1 MRNSFSA
8 NFIWGEILRKRIFSL
23 KNVFLS
29 ILPFCAVIF
38 SACNLLQETP
48 GSFLEDYGSI
58 ATVASVDIRGGTQTQ
73 QGGWLNVGSDGDL
86 TITYTI
92 DNPGNHR
99 LRAIVL
105 PLPIDFT
112 PDFPENDGLLQTW
125 IEKVPQG
132 DGTVQDVQ
140 LTEDGEDFLKSTFK
154 LKILGSDLDAIDGKS
169 ALCNISPTV
178 ILYRADFGEEERVQS
193 RHTIALRCNTPPQ
206 AVEAA
211 VGQKIPD
218 ETLVLA
224 IKLPTLKDD
233 DKYLIVSALGQT
245 HTFSLP
251 ISNGSSSGGW
261 TISSTAPANMGKT
274 WDGGPSAPAGANCYI
289 TTNINIK
296 NRAAFAVY
304 FTLQD
309 ELGLTSQTYTLNPS
323 HGAQLSP
330 PYHTTPGAD
339 ASSIT
344 LAQDESDGMAT
355 YTLRA
360 DAGTIH
366 YTVSK
371 KSGGEYKSGSGASPL
386 AIKLPAGEFSVS
398 AVAKAAGFE
407 DSEEFTQDITVTP
420 SIFFVSASGSD
431 TSGDGSKSNPFATI
445 TKAHDSFDTL
455 AAGIIPKIFIL
466 SNLAINSPVTL
477 SKNLLLQGAA
487 GGTKGS
493 RVTLTASLASGTAF
507 AISGSGD
514 VEMNAITLSQ
524 AASTPIASGINI
536 TSAGSLSLGNVTVT
550 GMNTTSG
557 AVVVGGTLTLKAPG
571 NVKITGNTS
580 SDRAKNMYLPTGKT
594 INITTGSLTGSQIG
608 VFTEEK
614 PDDTKMI
621 TITTGYSTAG
631 YKATD
636 LKTQFQCDEYYE
648 SMVSSGEVVLTIN
661 GDGDIDVSPNMKIVF
676 SFSSTDSTKGTDSGN
691 GTNIQIYAFG
701 DGTLL
706 NISDF
711 TTLTAKIT
719 YYTGH
724 YIKGVN
730 LKNENPF
737 SLGVNDAGK
746 YRITIEGTYK
756 NGQSADDE
764 LDYTI
769 PSQP

>member
-1 MRNSFSA
+1 M
-8 NFIWGEILRKRIFSL
+8 
-23 KNVFLS
+23 
-29 ILPFCAVIF
+29 
-38 SACNLLQETP
+38 
-48 GSFLEDYGSI
+48 EDYGSI
-58 ATVASVDIRGGTQTQ
+58 ATVANVDIRGGTQTQ

-105 PLPIDFT
+105 PLSIDFT
-112 PDFPENDGLLQTW
+112 PDFPE
-125 IEKVPQG
+125 
-132 DGTVQDVQ
+132 DVF
-140 LTEDGEDFLKSTFK
+140 FLRSTFS
-154 LKILGSDLDAIDGKS
+154 LKISGSDLDAIDGKS
-169 ALCNISPTV
+169 EQCNISPTV
-178 ILYRADFGEEERVQS
+178 ILYRADFGEEERIQS
-193 RHTIALRCNTPPQ
+193 QHTIALRCNTPPK

-251 ISNGSSSGGW
+251 ISNGNSSAGW
-261 TISSTAPANMGKT
+261 TISSTAPANMEKT
-274 WDGGPSAPAGANCYI
+274 WDNGPSAPAGANCYI

-296 NRAAFAVY
+296 NRAAFAVH

-330 PYHTTPGAD
+330 PYHTTPGND
-339 ASSIT
+339 DPSIT

-355 YTLRA
+355 YILRA

-366 YTVSK
+366 YTVSQT
-371 KSGGEYKSGSGASPL
+371 SGGSHTYSGSGASPL

-420 SIFFVSASGSD
+420 SIFFVSASGND

-445 TKAHDSFDTL
+445 TKAQDSFGTL
-455 AAGIIPKIFIL
+455 AAGSTPKIFIL

-493 RVTLTASLASGTAF
+493 RVTLTASLASSDTAF
-507 AISGSGD
+507 AISGD

-524 AASTPIASGINI
+524 ASSTSIASGINI
-536 TSAGSLSLGNVTVT
+536 ASTGSLSLGNVTVT
-550 GMNTTSG
+550 GMDTTSG
-557 AVVVGGTLTLKAPG
+557 AVVVEGTLTLKAPG

-580 SDRAKNMYLPTGKT
+580 SGKAKNVYLPEGKT
-594 INITTGSLTGSQIG
+594 INITAGSLTGSQIG

-621 TITTGYSTAG
+621 TITTGYGTAG

-648 SMVSSGEVVLTIN
+648 PMVSSGEVVLTIN
-661 GDGDIDVSPNMKIVF
+661 GGGDIDTSPNMKIVF
-676 SFSSTDSTKGTDSGN
+676 SFSNTDSTKGTDSGN

-724 YIKGVN
+724 YIKGGN
-730 LKNENPF
+730 LKTENPF
-737 SLGVNDAGK
+737 SLGVNDAGI

-769 PSQP
+769 TSQP

>member
-1 MRNSFSA
+1 M
-8 NFIWGEILRKRIFSL
+8 
-23 KNVFLS
+23 
-29 ILPFCAVIF
+29 IF

-58 ATVASVDIRGGTQTQ
+58 ATVANVDIRGGTQTQ

-105 PLPIDFT
+105 PLSIDFT
-112 PDFPENDGLLQTW
+112 PDFPENDDLLRSW

-132 DGTVQDVQ
+132 DGTVQDVPR
-140 LTEDGEDFLKSTFK
+140 TEPDEDFLKSTFK
-154 LKILGSDLDAIDGKS
+154 LKISRSDLDAIDGKS

-193 RHTIALRCNTPPQ
+193 THTIALRCNTPPQ

-251 ISNGSSSGGW
+251 ISDGSSSGGW
-261 TISSTAPANMGKT
+261 MISSTAPTGMGKT

-296 NRAAFAVY
+296 NRAAFAVH

-323 HGAQLSP
+323 HGARLSP
-330 PYHTTPGAD
+330 PYHTTPD
-339 ASSIT
+339 SDTSSIT
-344 LAQDESDGMAT
+344 LTQDESDGMAT

-366 YTVSK
+366 YTISK

-407 DSEEFTQDITVTP
+407 DSEAFTQDITVTP
-420 SIFFVSASGSD
+420 SIFFVSASGND

-445 TKAHDSFDTL
+445 TKAQNSFGTL
-455 AAGIIPKIFIL
+455 ASGSTAKIFIL

-493 RVTLTASLASGTAF
+493 RVTLTASLASSDTAF
-507 AISGSGD
+507 AISGNGN

-524 AASTPIASGINI
+524 ASSTPIASGINI
-536 TSAGSLSLGNVTVT
+536 ASTGSLSLGNVTVT

-580 SDRAKNMYLPTGKT
+580 SGKAKNVYLPTGKT
-594 INITTGSLTGSQIG
+594 INITAGSLTGSQIG
-608 VFTEEK
+608 VSTEEE
-614 PDDTKMI
+614 PDDTETI
-621 TITTGYSTAG
+621 TITTGYGTAG
-631 YKATD
+631 YKTTD
-636 LKTQFQCDEYYE
+636 LNHITSDENYE

-661 GDGDIDVSPNMKIVF
+661 GGGSLEDELPMVMTF
-676 SFSSTDSTKGTDSGN
+676 SFSNTDSTKDRDSGD
-691 GTNIQIYAFG
+691 GQNIKIYAFG

-706 NISDF
+706 DISKF
-711 TTLTAKIT
+711 TSLTVDV
-719 YYTGH
+719 Y
-724 YIKGVN
+724 
-730 LKNENPF
+730 
-737 SLGVNDAGK
+737 LGTAPAGK
-746 YRITIEGTYK
+746 QVDLVLTENNSFNFDNKWDSGTYQIYINAMYRDK
-756 NGQSADDE
+756 KYNNDDGVLTYE
-764 LDYTI
+764 YTK

>member
-1 MRNSFSA
+1 M
-8 NFIWGEILRKRIFSL
+8 
-23 KNVFLS
+23 
-29 ILPFCAVIF
+29 
-38 SACNLLQETP
+38 Q
-48 GSFLEDYGSI
+48 
-58 ATVASVDIRGGTQTQ
+58 
-73 QGGWLNVGSDGDL
+73 
-86 TITYTI
+86 
-92 DNPGNHR
+92 H
-99 LRAIVL
+99 
-105 PLPIDFT
+105 
-112 PDFPENDGLLQTW
+112 
-125 IEKVPQG
+125 
-132 DGTVQDVQ
+132 
-140 LTEDGEDFLKSTFK
+140 
-154 LKILGSDLDAIDGKS
+154 
-169 ALCNISPTV
+169 
-178 ILYRADFGEEERVQS
+178 
-193 RHTIALRCNTPPQ
+193 PPQ
-206 AVEAA
+206 AVEDA

-261 TISSTAPANMGKT
+261 MISSTAPANMGKT

-309 ELGLTSQTYTLNPS
+309 ELGLTSRTYTLNPS
-323 HGAQLSP
+323 HGARLSP
-330 PYHTTPGAD
+330 PYHTTPGPD
-339 ASSIT
+339 APSIT
-344 LAQDESDGMAT
+344 LTQDEESDGMAT
-355 YTLRA
+355 YILRA

-366 YTVSK
+366 YTISK

-407 DSEEFTQDITVTP
+407 DSEAFTQDITVTP
-420 SIFFVSASGSD
+420 SIFFVSASGND

-445 TKAHDSFDTL
+445 TKAQDSFGTL
-455 AAGIIPKIFIL
+455 ASGSTAKIFIL

-493 RVTLTASLASGTAF
+493 RVTLTASLASSDTAF
-507 AISGSGD
+507 AISGSGN

-536 TSAGSLSLGNVTVT
+536 ASAGSLSLENVTVT

-580 SDRAKNMYLPTGKT
+580 SGKAKNVYLPTGKT

-621 TITTGYSTAG
+621 TITTGYGTAG
-631 YKATD
+631 YKTTD
-636 LKTQFQCDEYYE
+636 LKTQLQGDEYYE

-661 GDGDIDVSPNMKIVF
+661 GDGDIDASPNMKIVF
-676 SFSSTDSTKGTDSGN
+676 SFSNADSTKGTDSGD

-701 DGTLL
+701 DGTPL

-711 TTLTAKIT
+711 TTLTARIT

-724 YIKGVN
+724 YIKGVD

-746 YRITIEGTYK
+746 YTISIEGTYK
-756 NGQSADDE
+756 DGKIVSDE
-764 LDYTI
+764 LYYTI
-769 PSQP
+769 TSQP

>member
-1 MRNSFSA
+1 M
-8 NFIWGEILRKRIFSL
+8 
-23 KNVFLS
+23 
-29 ILPFCAVIF
+29 IF

-58 ATVASVDIRGGTQTQ
+58 ATVANVDIRGGTQTQ

-99 LRAIVL
+99 LRAKVSLTNIAPDL
-105 PLPIDFT
+105 
-112 PDFPENDGLLQTW
+112 DFPENDDLLKSW

-132 DGTVQDVQ
+132 DGTVQDVPR
-140 LTEDGEDFLKSTFK
+140 TEPDEDFLRSTFS
-154 LKILGSDLDAIDGKS
+154 LKISRSDLDAIDGKS

-206 AVEAA
+206 AVEDA

-261 TISSTAPANMGKT
+261 MISSTAPTGMGKT

-296 NRAAFAVY
+296 NRAAFAVH

-344 LAQDESDGMAT
+344 LTQDESDGMAT

-407 DSEEFTQDITVTP
+407 DSEAFTQDITVTP

-431 TSGDGSKSNPFATI
+431 ASGDGSKSNPFATI
-445 TKAHDSFDTL
+445 TKAQDSFDTL
-455 AAGIIPKIFIL
+455 ASGSTAKIFIL

-493 RVTLTASLASGTAF
+493 RVTLTASLASGGTAF
-507 AISGSGD
+507 TISGSGD

-524 AASTPIASGINI
+524 AASTSIASGINI
-536 TSAGSLSLGNVTVT
+536 ASAGLLSLGNVTVT

-580 SDRAKNMYLPTGKT
+580 SGKAKNVYLPKGKT
-594 INITTGSLTGSQIG
+594 INITAGSLNGSQIG
-608 VFTEEK
+608 VSTEEK

-621 TITTGYSTAG
+621 TITTGYGTAG
-631 YKATD
+631 YKTTD
-636 LKTQFQCDEYYE
+636 LKTQLQGDEYEPIVY
-648 SMVSSGEVVLTIN
+648 SGEVVLTIN
-661 GDGDIDVSPNMKIVF
+661 GDGDIDVSPNMNIVF
-676 SFSSTDSTKGTDSGN
+676 SFSNADSTKGTDSGN
-691 GTNIQIYAFG
+691 GTNIRIYAFG
-701 DGTLL
+701 DGNPLT
-706 NISDF
+706 ISDF
-711 TTLTAKIT
+711 TTLTARIT

-737 SLGVNDAGK
+737 SLGVNDAGI

-769 PSQP
+769 TSQP

>member
-58 ATVASVDIRGGTQTQ
+58 ATVANVDIRGGTQTQ

-105 PLPIDFT
+105 PLSIDFT
-112 PDFPENDGLLQTW
+112 PDFPENDDLLKSW
-125 IEKVPQG
+125 IEKAPQG
-132 DGTVQDVQ
+132 DGTVQDVSR
-140 LTEDGEDFLKSTFK
+140 TEDGEDFLKSTFK
-154 LKILGSDLDAIDGKS
+154 LKISGSDLDAIDGKS

-261 TISSTAPANMGKT
+261 TISSTAPTGMGKT
-274 WDGGPSAPAGANCYI
+274 WDGGPSAPPGANCYI

-296 NRAAFAVY
+296 NRAAFAVH

-323 HGAQLSP
+323 HGARLSP
-330 PYHTTPGAD
+330 PYHTTPGD
-339 ASSIT
+339 DDPIT

-366 YTVSK
+366 YTVSQT
-371 KSGGEYKSGSGASPL
+371 SGGSHTYSGSGASPL

-445 TKAHDSFDTL
+445 TKAQDSFGTL

-507 AISGSGD
+507 AINRD

-524 AASTPIASGINI
+524 AASTSIASGINI
-536 TSAGSLSLGNVTVT
+536 ASAGSLSLENVTVT

-557 AVVVGGTLTLKAPG
+557 AVVVEGTLTLKASG

-580 SDRAKNMYLPTGKT
+580 SGKAKNVYLPERKT
-594 INITTGSLTGSQIG
+594 INITAGSLTGSQIG
-608 VFTEEK
+608 VSTEEK
-614 PDDTKMI
+614 PDDTETI
-621 TITTGYSTAG
+621 TITTGYGTAG
-631 YKATD
+631 YKLTD
-636 LKTQFQCDEYYE
+636 LNHITSDEDYE

-661 GDGDIDVSPNMKIVF
+661 GGGDIGDSSNMKIVF
-676 SFSSTDSTKGTDSGN
+676 SFSNTDSTKGTDSGD

-701 DGTLL
+701 DGNLL
-706 NISDF
+706 NLSDF
-711 TTLTAKIT
+711 TLLTAKVT

-737 SLGVNDAGK
+737 SLGVNDAGI

-756 NGQSADDE
+756 NGQLADDE

-769 PSQP
+769 TSQP

>member
-1 MRNSFSA
+1 M
-8 NFIWGEILRKRIFSL
+8 
-23 KNVFLS
+23 
-29 ILPFCAVIF
+29 IF

-58 ATVASVDIRGGTQTQ
+58 ATVANVDIRGGTQTQ

-99 LRAIVL
+99 LRAKVSLTNIAPDL
-105 PLPIDFT
+105 
-112 PDFPENDGLLQTW
+112 DFPENDDLLRSW

-132 DGTVQDVQ
+132 DGTVQDDPH
-140 LTEDGEDFLKSTFK
+140 TEDGEDFLRSTFS
-154 LKILGSDLDAIDGKS
+154 LKISGSDLDAIDGKS

-193 RHTIALRCNTPPQ
+193 THTIALRCNTPPQ
-206 AVEAA
+206 AVEDA

-309 ELGLTSQTYTLNPS
+309 ELGLTSRTYTLNPS
-323 HGAQLSP
+323 HGARLSP

-339 ASSIT
+339 APIT
-344 LAQDESDGMAT
+344 LTQDEESDGMAT

-366 YTVSK
+366 YTISK

-398 AVAKAAGFE
+398 AVAMAAGFE
-407 DSEEFTQDITVTP
+407 DSEAFTQDITVTP
-420 SIFFVSASGSD
+420 SIFFVSASGND

-445 TKAHDSFDTL
+445 TKAQDSFGTL
-455 AAGIIPKIFIL
+455 ASGSTAKIFIL

-493 RVTLTASLASGTAF
+493 RVTLTANLASSDTAF
-507 AISGSGD
+507 AISGN

-524 AASTPIASGINI
+524 ASSTSIASGINI
-536 TSAGSLSLGNVTVT
+536 ASAGSLSLGNVEVNK
-550 GMNTTSG
+550 MNTTSG
-557 AVVVGGTLTLKAPG
+557 AVVVDGTLTLQAPG
-571 NVKITGNTS
+571 NVKITGNIS
-580 SDRAKNMYLPTGKT
+580 SGKAKNVYLPEGKT
-594 INITTGSLTGSQIG
+594 INIMAGSLTGSQIG
-608 VFTEEK
+608 VFTEEE
-614 PDDTKMI
+614 PDDTETI
-621 TITTGYSTAG
+621 TITTGYGTAG
-631 YKATD
+631 YKLSD
-636 LKTQFQCDEYYE
+636 LNHITSDENYE
-648 SMVSSGEVVLTIN
+648 SMVSSGEVVFTIN
-661 GDGDIDVSPNMKIVF
+661 GGGDIDASPNMKIVF
-676 SFSSTDSTKGTDSGN
+676 SFSNTDNTKGTDSGD
-691 GTNIQIYAFG
+691 GTNIRIYAFG

-711 TTLTAKIT
+711 TTLTAKVT

-730 LKNENPF
+730 LMNENPF
-737 SLGVNDAGK
+737 SLGVNDAGI
-746 YRITIEGTYK
+746 YRITIEGKYK

-769 PSQP
+769 TSQP

>member
-1 MRNSFSA
+1 M
-8 NFIWGEILRKRIFSL
+8 
-23 KNVFLS
+23 
-29 ILPFCAVIF
+29 IF

-105 PLPIDFT
+105 PLSIDFT

-125 IEKVPQG
+125 IEKAPQG
-132 DGTVQDVQ
+132 DGTVQDVSR
-140 LTEDGEDFLKSTFK
+140 TEDDEDFLKSTFS

-251 ISNGSSSGGW
+251 ISNGDSSGGW
-261 TISSTAPANMGKT
+261 TISSTAPANMEKT

-330 PYHTTPGAD
+330 PYHTTPGPD
-339 ASSIT
+339 AASIT
-344 LAQDESDGMAT
+344 LTQDESDGMAT

-366 YTVSK
+366 YTISQT
-371 KSGGEYKSGSGASPL
+371 SGGSHTYSGSGASPL

-407 DSEEFTQDITVTP
+407 DSEAFTQDITVTP

-431 TSGDGSKSNPFATI
+431 ASGDGSKSNPFATI
-445 TKAHDSFDTL
+445 TKAQNSFDTL
-455 AAGIIPKIFIL
+455 ASGSTAKIFIL

-487 GGTKGS
+487 GGTKGN
-493 RVTLTASLASGTAF
+493 RVTLTASLASGGTAF
-507 AISGSGD
+507 AISGSGN

-524 AASTPIASGINI
+524 ASSTPIASGINI
-536 TSAGSLSLGNVTVT
+536 ASAGSLSLENVTVT

-557 AVVVGGTLTLKAPG
+557 AVVVDGTLTLKAPG

-580 SDRAKNMYLPTGKT
+580 SGEAKNVYLPKGKT
-594 INITTGSLTGSQIG
+594 INITTGSLNGSQIG

-621 TITTGYSTAG
+621 TITTGYGSAG

-636 LKTQFQCDEYYE
+636 LKTQLQGDEYEPIVY
-648 SMVSSGEVVLTIN
+648 SGEVVLTIN
-661 GDGDIDVSPNMKIVF
+661 GGGDIDASPNMKIVF
-676 SFSSTDSTKGTDSGN
+676 SFSNADSTKGTDSGD

-701 DGTLL
+701 DGNLL
-706 NISDF
+706 NLSDF
-711 TTLTAKIT
+711 TTLTAEVT
-719 YYTGH
+719 YYTNKNFI
-724 YIKGVN
+724 IKEPK
-730 LKNENPF
+730 LKTENPF

-746 YRITIEGTYK
+746 YTISIEGTYK
-756 NGQSADDE
+756 NGQSVSDE
-764 LDYTI
+764 IYYTI

>member
-1 MRNSFSA
+1 M
-8 NFIWGEILRKRIFSL
+8 RKRIFSL

-58 ATVASVDIRGGTQTQ
+58 ATVANVDIRGGTQTQ

-99 LRAIVL
+99 LRAKVSLTNIAPDL
-105 PLPIDFT
+105 
-112 PDFPENDGLLQTW
+112 DFPENDDLLRSW

-132 DGTVQDVQ
+132 DGTVQDDPR
-140 LTEDGEDFLKSTFK
+140 TEDDEDFLKSTFS
-154 LKILGSDLDAIDGKS
+154 LKISRSDLDAIDGKS
-169 ALCNISPTV
+169 EQCNISPTV

-193 RHTIALRCNTPPQ
+193 THTIALRCNTPPQ

-261 TISSTAPANMGKT
+261 MISSTAPTGMGKT

-339 ASSIT
+339 APSIT
-344 LAQDESDGMAT
+344 LTQDESDGMAT

-366 YTVSK
+366 YTISK

-431 TSGDGSKSNPFATI
+431 ASGDGSKSNPFATI
-445 TKAHDSFDTL
+445 TKAQDSFGTL
-455 AAGIIPKIFIL
+455 AAGKIFIL
-466 SNLAINSPVTL
+466 SNLAINSSVTL

-507 AISGSGD
+507 AISGD

-524 AASTPIASGINI
+524 AASTSITSGINI
-536 TSAGSLSLGNVTVT
+536 ASAGSLSLGNVEVNK
-550 GMNTTSG
+550 MNTTSG
-557 AVVVGGTLTLKAPG
+557 AVVVEGTLTLKAPG

-580 SDRAKNMYLPTGKT
+580 SGKAKNVYLPTGKT
-594 INITTGSLTGSQIG
+594 INITAGSLTGSQIG
-608 VFTEEK
+608 VSTEEE
-614 PDDTKMI
+614 PDDTETI
-621 TITTGYSTAG
+621 TITTGYGTAG
-631 YKATD
+631 YKTTD
-636 LKTQFQCDEYYE
+636 LNHITSDENYE
-648 SMVSSGEVVLTIN
+648 SMVSSGEVALTIN
-661 GDGDIDVSPNMKIVF
+661 GGGDIDASPNMKIVF
-676 SFSSTDSTKGTDSGN
+676 SFSNTDSTKGTDSGN
-691 GTNIQIYAFG
+691 GTNIRIYAFG
-701 DGTLL
+701 DGNPLT
-706 NISDF
+706 ISDF
-711 TTLTAKIT
+711 TTLTARIT

-737 SLGVNDAGK
+737 SLGVNDAGI

-769 PSQP
+769 TSQP

>member
-1 MRNSFSA
+1 M
-8 NFIWGEILRKRIFSL
+8 
-23 KNVFLS
+23 
-29 ILPFCAVIF
+29 IF

-58 ATVASVDIRGGTQTQ
+58 ATVANVDIRGGTQTQ

-112 PDFPENDGLLQTW
+112 PDFPENDDLLQTW

-132 DGTVQDVQ
+132 DGTVQDDPH
-140 LTEDGEDFLKSTFK
+140 TEDGEDFLKSTFK
-154 LKILGSDLDAIDGKS
+154 LKILGSDLDTIDGKS

-206 AVEAA
+206 AVEDA

-251 ISNGSSSGGW
+251 IYNGDSSGGW
-261 TISSTAPANMGKT
+261 MISSTAPTGMGKT

-296 NRAAFAVY
+296 NRAAFAVH

-309 ELGLTSQTYTLNPS
+309 ELGLTSRTYTLNPS

-344 LAQDESDGMAT
+344 LTQDEESDGMAT
-355 YTLRA
+355 YILRA

-407 DSEEFTQDITVTP
+407 DSEAFTQDITVTP
-420 SIFFVSASGSD
+420 NIFFVSASGSD
-431 TSGDGSKSNPFATI
+431 ASGDGSKSNPFATI
-445 TKAHDSFDTL
+445 TKAQDSFGTL
-455 AAGIIPKIFIL
+455 ASGSTAKIFIL
-466 SNLAINSPVTL
+466 NNLAINSPVTL

-493 RVTLTASLASGTAF
+493 RVTLTASLASSGTAF
-507 AISGSGD
+507 AINGN

-524 AASTPIASGINI
+524 ASSTPIASGINI
-536 TSAGSLSLGNVTVT
+536 ASAGSLSLGNVTVT

-557 AVVVGGTLTLKAPG
+557 AVVVEGTLTLKAPG

-580 SDRAKNMYLPTGKT
+580 SGKAKNVCLPTGKT
-594 INITTGSLTGSQIG
+594 INIMAGSLTGSQIG

-621 TITTGYSTAG
+621 TITTGYGTAG
-631 YKATD
+631 YKITD
-636 LKTQFQCDEYYE
+636 LKTQLQGDEYEPIVY
-648 SMVSSGEVVLTIN
+648 SGEVALTIN
-661 GDGDIDVSPNMKIVF
+661 GGGDIDVSPNMNIVF
-676 SFSSTDSTKGTDSGN
+676 SFSSTDSTKGTDSGD

-701 DGTLL
+701 DGNLL

-711 TTLTAKIT
+711 TTLTARIT

-730 LKNENPF
+730 LMNENPF

-746 YRITIEGTYK
+746 YTISIEGPYK
-756 NGQSADDE
+756 NGQSVSDE
-764 LDYTI
+764 IYYTI

>member
-1 MRNSFSA
+1 M
-8 NFIWGEILRKRIFSL
+8 
-23 KNVFLS
+23 
-29 ILPFCAVIF
+29 IF

-58 ATVASVDIRGGTQTQ
+58 ATVANVDIRGGTQTQ

-105 PLPIDFT
+105 PLSIDFT
-112 PDFPENDGLLQTW
+112 PDFPE
-125 IEKVPQG
+125 
-132 DGTVQDVQ
+132 DVF
-140 LTEDGEDFLKSTFK
+140 FLRSTFS

-251 ISNGSSSGGW
+251 ISNGDSSGGW
-261 TISSTAPANMGKT
+261 TISSTAPTGMGKT

-296 NRAAFAVY
+296 NRAAFAVH

-330 PYHTTPGAD
+330 PYHTTPGSD
-339 ASSIT
+339 APSIT
-344 LAQDESDGMAT
+344 LAQDEESDGMAT
-355 YTLRA
+355 YILRA

-366 YTVSK
+366 YTVSQT
-371 KSGGEYKSGSGASPL
+371 SGGSHTYSGSGASPL

-407 DSEEFTQDITVTP
+407 DSEAFTQDITVTP

-445 TKAHDSFDTL
+445 TKAQDSFGTL

-493 RVTLTASLASGTAF
+493 RVTLTASLASSDTAF
-507 AISGSGD
+507 AINGN

-536 TSAGSLSLGNVTVT
+536 ASAGSLSLENVTVT

-580 SDRAKNMYLPTGKT
+580 SGKAKNVYLPTGKT
-594 INITTGSLTGSQIG
+594 INITAGSLTGSQIG
-608 VFTEEK
+608 VFTDEK

-621 TITTGYSTAG
+621 TITTGYGTAG

-636 LKTQFQCDEYYE
+636 LKTQLQGDEYEPIVY
-648 SMVSSGEVVLTIN
+648 SGEVVLTIN
-661 GDGDIDVSPNMKIVF
+661 GGGDIDASPNMKIVF
-676 SFSSTDSTKGTDSGN
+676 SFSNTDSTKGTDSGD

-701 DGTLL
+701 DGNLL

-719 YYTGH
+719 YFTAKDYP
-724 YIKGVN
+724 IPGVN
-730 LKNENPF
+730 LKTKNPF
-737 SLGVNDAGK
+737 NLDGYDAGI
-746 YRITIEGTYK
+746 YRITIDGTYK
-756 NGQSADDE
+756 DGKIVSDE
-764 LDYTI
+764 LYYTI
-769 PSQP
+769 TSQP

>member
-58 ATVASVDIRGGTQTQ
+58 ATVANVDIRGGTQTQ

-112 PDFPENDGLLQTW
+112 PDFPENDDLLRSW
-125 IEKVPQG
+125 IEKVPQD
-132 DGTVQDVQ
+132 DGTVQDDPH
-140 LTEDGEDFLKSTFK
+140 TEDDEDFLRSTFS
-154 LKILGSDLDAIDGKS
+154 LKISGSDLDAIDGKS

-245 HTFSLP
+245 HTFIAP
-251 ISNGSSSGGW
+251 FTSGTSTDGLW
-261 TISSTAPANMGKT
+261 RISSTAPANMEKT
-274 WDGGPSAPAGANCYI
+274 WDGGPSAPPGANCYI

-330 PYHTTPGAD
+330 PYYTTPGPD
-339 ASSIT
+339 ASSIS

-355 YTLRA
+355 YILRA

-366 YTVSK
+366 YTISK

-407 DSEEFTQDITVTP
+407 DSEAFTQDITVTP
-420 SIFFVSASGSD
+420 SIFFVSASGND

-445 TKAHDSFDTL
+445 TKAHDSFGTL

-477 SKNLLLQGAA
+477 SENLLLQGAA

-493 RVTLTASLASGTAF
+493 RVTLTASLASSDTAF
-507 AISGSGD
+507 AISGD

-524 AASTPIASGINI
+524 AASTSIASGINI
-536 TSAGSLSLGNVTVT
+536 ASAGSLSLGNVSVT

-580 SDRAKNMYLPTGKT
+580 SGKAKNVYLPEGKT
-594 INITTGSLTGSQIG
+594 INITAGSLTGSQIG
-608 VFTEEK
+608 VSTDEE
-614 PDDTKMI
+614 PDDTETI
-621 TITTGYSTAG
+621 TITTGYGTAG
-631 YKATD
+631 YKTAD
-636 LKTQFQCDEYYE
+636 LNHITSDENYE

-661 GDGDIDVSPNMKIVF
+661 GGGDIDASPNMKIVF
-676 SFSSTDSTKGTDSGN
+676 SFSSTDSTKGTDSGD
-691 GTNIQIYAFG
+691 GTNIRIYAFG
-701 DGTLL
+701 DGNLL

-711 TTLTAKIT
+711 TTLTARIT

-737 SLGVNDAGK
+737 SLGVNDAGI
-746 YRITIEGTYK
+746 YTISIDGTYK
-756 NGQSADDE
+756 DGKIVSDE
-764 LDYTI
+764 LYYTI
-769 PSQP
+769 TSQP

>member
-1 MRNSFSA
+1 M
-8 NFIWGEILRKRIFSL
+8 
-23 KNVFLS
+23 
-29 ILPFCAVIF
+29 IF

-58 ATVASVDIRGGTQTQ
+58 ATVANVDIRGGTQTQ

-105 PLPIDFT
+105 PLSIDFT
-112 PDFPENDGLLQTW
+112 PDFPE
-125 IEKVPQG
+125 
-132 DGTVQDVQ
+132 DVF
-140 LTEDGEDFLKSTFK
+140 FLRSTFS

-251 ISNGSSSGGW
+251 ISNGDSSGGW
-261 TISSTAPANMGKT
+261 TISSTAPTGMGKT

-296 NRAAFAVY
+296 NRAAFAVH

-330 PYHTTPGAD
+330 PYHTTPGSD
-339 ASSIT
+339 APSIT
-344 LAQDESDGMAT
+344 LAQDEESDGMAT
-355 YTLRA
+355 YILRA

-366 YTVSK
+366 YTVSQT
-371 KSGGEYKSGSGASPL
+371 SGGSHTYSGSGASPL

-407 DSEEFTQDITVTP
+407 DSEAFTQDITVTP

-445 TKAHDSFDTL
+445 TKAQDSFGTL

-493 RVTLTASLASGTAF
+493 RVTLTASLASSDTAF
-507 AISGSGD
+507 AINGN

-536 TSAGSLSLGNVTVT
+536 ASAGSLSLENVTVT

-580 SDRAKNMYLPTGKT
+580 SGKAKNVYLPTGKT
-594 INITTGSLTGSQIG
+594 INITAGSLTGSQIG
-608 VFTEEK
+608 VFTDEK

-621 TITTGYSTAG
+621 TITTGYGTAG

-636 LKTQFQCDEYYE
+636 LKTQLQGDEYEPIVY
-648 SMVSSGEVVLTIN
+648 SGEVVLTIN
-661 GDGDIDVSPNMKIVF
+661 GGGDIDASPNMKIVF
-676 SFSSTDSTKGTDSGN
+676 SFSNTDSTKGTDSGD

-701 DGTLL
+701 DGNPLT
-706 NISDF
+706 ISDF

-719 YYTGH
+719 YFTAKDYP
-724 YIKGVN
+724 IPGVN
-730 LKNENPF
+730 LKTKNPF
-737 SLGVNDAGK
+737 NLDGYDAGK
-746 YRITIEGTYK
+746 YTISIDGTYK
-756 NGQSADDE
+756 DGKIVSDE
-764 LDYTI
+764 LYYTI
-769 PSQP
+769 TSQP

>member
-1 MRNSFSA
+1 M
-8 NFIWGEILRKRIFSL
+8 
-23 KNVFLS
+23 
-29 ILPFCAVIF
+29 IF

-58 ATVASVDIRGGTQTQ
+58 ATVANVDIRGGTQTQ

-105 PLPIDFT
+105 PLSIDFT
-112 PDFPENDGLLQTW
+112 PDFPE
-125 IEKVPQG
+125 
-132 DGTVQDVQ
+132 DVF
-140 LTEDGEDFLKSTFK
+140 FLRSTFS
-154 LKILGSDLDAIDGKS
+154 LKISGSDLDAIDGKS
-169 ALCNISPTV
+169 EQCNISPTV
-178 ILYRADFGEEERVQS
+178 ILYRADFGEEERIQS
-193 RHTIALRCNTPPQ
+193 QHTIALRCNTPPQ
-206 AVEAA
+206 PVEAA

-251 ISNGSSSGGW
+251 ISDGSSSGGW
-261 TISSTAPANMGKT
+261 MISSTAPTGMGKT
-274 WDGGPSAPAGANCYI
+274 WDGGPSAPVGANCYI

-296 NRAAFAVY
+296 NRAAFAVH

-323 HGAQLSP
+323 HGARLSP
-330 PYHTTPGAD
+330 PYHTTPGD
-339 ASSIT
+339 DDPIT

-366 YTVSK
+366 YTVSQT
-371 KSGGEYKSGSGASPL
+371 SGGSHTYSGSGASPL
-386 AIKLPAGEFSVS
+386 AIKLPAGEFKVS

-407 DSEEFTQDITVTP
+407 DSEAFTQDITVTS

-431 TSGDGSKSNPFATI
+431 ASGDGSKSNPFATI
-445 TKAHDSFDTL
+445 TKAQDSFGTL
-455 AAGIIPKIFIL
+455 ASGSTAKIFIL
-466 SNLAINSPVTL
+466 NNLAINSPVTL

-493 RVTLTASLASGTAF
+493 RVTLTASLASSDTAF

-524 AASTPIASGINI
+524 ASSTSIASGINI
-536 TSAGSLSLGNVTVT
+536 ASAGSLSLGNVSVT

-557 AVVVGGTLTLKAPG
+557 AVVVEGTLTLKAPG

-580 SDRAKNMYLPTGKT
+580 SGKAKNVYLPKGKT

-608 VFTEEK
+608 VSTEEK

-621 TITTGYSTAG
+621 TITTGYGTAG
-631 YKATD
+631 YKTTD
-636 LKTQFQCDEYYE
+636 LKNQLQGDEYE
-648 SMVSSGEVVLTIN
+648 PIVSSGEVVLTIN
-661 GDGDIDVSPNMKIVF
+661 GGGDIDVSPNMKIVF
-676 SFSSTDSTKGTDSGN
+676 SFSNTDSTKGTDSGD

-701 DGTLL
+701 DGNLL

-711 TTLTAKIT
+711 TTLTARIT

-737 SLGVNDAGK
+737 SLGVNDAGI

-769 PSQP
+769 TSQP

>member
-1 MRNSFSA
+1 M
-8 NFIWGEILRKRIFSL
+8 
-23 KNVFLS
+23 
-29 ILPFCAVIF
+29 IF

-58 ATVASVDIRGGTQTQ
+58 ATVANVDIRGGTQTQ

-105 PLPIDFT
+105 PLSIDFT
-112 PDFPENDGLLQTW
+112 PDFPE
-125 IEKVPQG
+125 
-132 DGTVQDVQ
+132 DVF
-140 LTEDGEDFLKSTFK
+140 FLRSTFS
-154 LKILGSDLDAIDGKS
+154 LKISGSDLDAIDGKS

-193 RHTIALRCNTPPQ
+193 THTIALRCNTPPQ

-261 TISSTAPANMGKT
+261 MISSTAPTGMGKT

-296 NRAAFAVY
+296 NRAAFAVH

-344 LAQDESDGMAT
+344 LTQDESDGMAT

-420 SIFFVSASGSD
+420 SIFFVSASGND

-445 TKAHDSFDTL
+445 TKAQDSFGTL
-455 AAGIIPKIFIL
+455 ASGSTAKIFIL

-493 RVTLTASLASGTAF
+493 RVTLTASLASSDTAF

-524 AASTPIASGINI
+524 ASSTSIASGINI
-536 TSAGSLSLGNVTVT
+536 ASAGSLSLGNVSVT

-557 AVVVGGTLTLKAPG
+557 AVVVEGTLTLKAPG

-580 SDRAKNMYLPTGKT
+580 SDELKNVYLPTGKT
-594 INITTGSLTGSQIG
+594 INITAGSLTGSQIG
-608 VFTEEK
+608 VSTEEE
-614 PDDTKMI
+614 PDDTETI
-621 TITTGYSTAG
+621 TITTGYGTAG

-636 LKTQFQCDEYYE
+636 LKTQLQGDENYE

-661 GDGDIDVSPNMKIVF
+661 GGGDIDVSPNMKIVF
-676 SFSSTDSTKGTDSGN
+676 SFSSTDSTKGTDSGD

-701 DGTLL
+701 DGNLL

-719 YYTGH
+719 YFTAKDYP
-724 YIKGVN
+724 IPGVN
-730 LKNENPF
+730 LKTKNPF
-737 SLGVNDAGK
+737 NLDGYDAGK
-746 YRITIEGTYK
+746 YTISIDGTYK
-756 NGQSADDE
+756 DGKIVSDE
-764 LDYTI
+764 LYYTI
-769 PSQP
+769 TSQP

>member
-58 ATVASVDIRGGTQTQ
+58 ATVANVDIRGGTQTQ

-105 PLPIDFT
+105 PLSIDFT
-112 PDFPENDGLLQTW
+112 PDFPE
-125 IEKVPQG
+125 
-132 DGTVQDVQ
+132 DV
-140 LTEDGEDFLKSTFK
+140 FFFRSTFS
-154 LKILGSDLDAIDGKS
+154 LKISGSDLDAIDGKS
-169 ALCNISPTV
+169 EQCNISPTV
-178 ILYRADFGEEERVQS
+178 ILYRADFGEEERIQS
-193 RHTIALRCNTPPQ
+193 QHTIALRCNTPPQ

-261 TISSTAPANMGKT
+261 TISSTAPANMEKT

-339 ASSIT
+339 APSIT
-344 LAQDESDGMAT
+344 LTQDEESDGMAT

-366 YTVSK
+366 YTISK

-386 AIKLPAGEFSVS
+386 VIKLPAGEFSVS

-407 DSEEFTQDITVTP
+407 DSEAFTQDITVTP

-445 TKAHDSFDTL
+445 TKAQDSFGTL
-455 AAGIIPKIFIL
+455 ASGSTAKIFIL

-477 SKNLLLQGAA
+477 SKNLVLQGAA

-493 RVTLTASLASGTAF
+493 RVTLTASLASGGTAF
-507 AISGSGD
+507 AINGN

-536 TSAGSLSLGNVTVT
+536 ASAGSLSLGNVSVT

-557 AVVVGGTLTLKAPG
+557 AVVVEGTLTLKAPG

-580 SDRAKNMYLPTGKT
+580 SGKAKNVYLPTGKT

-621 TITTGYSTAG
+621 TITTGYGTAG

-636 LKTQFQCDEYYE
+636 LKTQLQGDEYYE

-676 SFSSTDSTKGTDSGN
+676 SFSNTDSTKGTDSGN

-701 DGTLL
+701 DGNPLT
-706 NISDF
+706 ISDF
-711 TTLTAKIT
+711 TTLTARIT

-746 YRITIEGTYK
+746 YTITIEGTYK
-756 NGQSADDE
+756 NGQSVSDE
-764 LDYTI
+764 IYYTI